1 MLGINAD
8 PVTIKQVEVEIIDR
22 AWAEGW
28 VPPHAARRPRP
39 GRRWPWSAP
48 GPAGLAAAQQLTRAG
63 HP

>member
-28 VPPHAARRPRP
+28 VTATPPALAALAA
-39 GRRWPWSAP
+39 GRRS
-48 GPAGLAAAQQLTRAG
+48 R
-63 HP
+63 